1 MTYGTAKN
9 YEQKNHWLWGTKK
22 GDSVTPTVLN
32 TTFEFLASANL
43 KGFFFDGHERSLK
56 NQIGKGL
63 DRMIFQEAGDSLG
76 RSSRRKSGTLV
87 KQSRLENSSE
97 D

>member
-1 MTYGTAKN
+1 
-9 YEQKNHWLWGTKK
+9 
-22 GDSVTPTVLN
+22 VTPTVFK

-43 KGFFFDGHERSLK
+43 GGFIFDGNERSLK
-56 NQIGKGL
+56 NQIGKGI

-76 RSSRRKSGTLV
+76 RSSRRKAGTLV
-87 KQSRLENSSE
+87 QQSPLDNSSE